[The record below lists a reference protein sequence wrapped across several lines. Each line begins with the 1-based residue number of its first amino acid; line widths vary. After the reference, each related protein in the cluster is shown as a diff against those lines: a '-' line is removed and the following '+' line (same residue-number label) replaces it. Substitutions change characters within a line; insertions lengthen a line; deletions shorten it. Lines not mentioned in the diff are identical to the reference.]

1 MDMRKLL
8 IGLILLSKFCL
19 AQNQNTT
26 IQVSNKNYEFD
37 SAHLI
42 IDSSIFTF
50 KLGLNDTLR
59 FDAFNLDTVEIKIL
73 KIKFYKNGKV
83 YERELKSDYNNCLEL
98 KIETEEVELKWYKRL
113 RFRKQLPHEYV
124 TVRYCGCWNSCGFVW
139 YE

>member
-1 MDMRKLL
+1 MNMRKLL

-26 IQVSNKNYEFD
+26 IQISNKNYEFD

-42 IDSSIFTF
+42 IDSLTFSI
-50 KLGLNDTLR
+50 KLEFNNSISFDSFNPDTL
-59 FDAFNLDTVEIKIL
+59 EIKIL
-73 KIKFYKNGKV
+73 KLKFYKNGKV

-98 KIETEEVELKWYKRL
+98 TIETEEVKLKWYNKLIFKR
-113 RFRKQLPHEYV
+113 QTSHEYV
-124 TVRYCGCWNSCGFVW
+124 TANYCGYWNSCGLVW